1 MSSNPDIQAMDAVV
15 AAPVTA
21 APARPM
27 THRRWFMLSL
37 LLIATIINYVD
48 RVNISIAAPF
58 MAKDLGLDKVEM
70 GLIFSAFAWTYAFAL
85 VPAGFIADR
94 FGSRFTY
101 GASLISWSAVTVCQG
116 MVGGFASLFGLRLA
130 IGAMEAPAFPANS
143 RAVTVWFPA
152 RERGMASSIYVCGQY
167 LGTALFTGLLL
178 WLATTYDWR
187 HVFYSTGI
195 IGIVF
200 GIAWLYLYR
209 DPMNCK
215 KVSKEEL
222 AYIEDGGGLVKSSQE
237 RNKFKWAQI
246 AELLKYRQVW
256 AICLG
261 KFASTSALYFFLTWF
276 PTYLIEERH
285 LTMVKVG
292 IFAVLPFIGATVG
305 VLLAG
310 FIADWMIRRGYSLSF
325 SRKLPLVVGSAL
337 GMSIMLVNFTDSNEV
352 CIALL
357 TIAFFAQGIASSSW
371 AAVSEIAP
379 KELIGLTGGITSLA
393 ANIGGIVTPIVI
405 GQILH
410 VTGNFAWAFWFIGG
424 VACIGTLSYS
434 LLLGRI
440 YRIELKAR

>member
-152 RERGMASSIYVCGQY
+152 RERGTASSIYVCGQY

-195 IGIVF
+195 VGIVF

-440 YRIELKAR
+440 YRIELKAS

>member
-1 MSSNPDIQAMDAVV
+1 MSSNPDIQAMDAAV
-15 AAPVTA
+15 AVPATA

-116 MVGGFASLFGLRLA
+116 MAGGFASLFGLRLA

-310 FIADWMIRRGYSLSF
+310 FIADGMIRRGYSLSF

-357 TIAFFAQGIASSSW
+357 TVAFFAQGIASSSW

-424 VACIGTLSYS
+424 VAFIGTLSYS

-440 YRIELKAR
+440 YRIELKAS

>member
-222 AYIEDGGGLVKSSQE
+222 AYIEDGGGLVTSSQE

>member
-1 MSSNPDIQAMDAVV
+1 MSSNPDSQVMDAAV
-15 AAPVTA
+15 AAPTTA

-27 THRRWFMLSL
+27 SHRRWFMLSL

-58 MAKDLGLDKVEM
+58 MAKDLGLDKVQM

-116 MVGGFASLFGLRLA
+116 MAGGFASLFGLRLA

-152 RERGMASSIYVCGQY
+152 RERGTASSIYVCGQY

-195 IGIVF
+195 VGILF
-200 GIAWLYLYR
+200 GIAWLCLYR

-310 FIADWMIRRGYSLSF
+310 FIADGMIRRGFSLSF

-424 VACIGTLSYS
+424 VALVGTLSYS

-440 YRIELKAR
+440 YRIELTAK